1 MTDIT
6 TPHSLADDLKIQP
19 DTAEQLYRAVLDA
32 VAQSVSS
39 ADAILKLRAG
49 LDLMITTPEEREY
62 AFFLLG
68 HGFGQWW
75 ERAKDME

>member
-19 DTAEQLYRAVLDA
+19 DMAERLYRTALDA

-49 LDLMITTPEEREY
+49 LDLMITTTEEREY
-62 AFFLLG
+62 AFFMLG